1 MGIYFCHVCRD
12 EIVKLIISNCLFK
25 SLIIYLLKKK
35 YQIKLNNSIYLFLLI
50 EII

>member
-35 YQIKLNNSIYLFLLI
+35 ISDKIKQFYLSILI
-50 EII
+50 N